1 MFSFFRNHHRKAFLE
16 QPFPDT
22 WEQILTTNF
31 AAYRTLTP
39 EEQDKLRDNLR
50 IFIAEKN
57 WEGAAGI
64 EITDEMQVIIAAQA
78 MFLVLNIEH
87 DFYSNV
93 ESIIVYP
100 SDYVAPQ
107 KAVGPGGVVEE
118 IASDRLGEAWREGP
132 IVLSWAD
139 ALEGGRNPHDGHNVV
154 FHEFAH
160 KLDMESGS
168 VDGVPLLH
176 DDAEVNKWAEVMSAE
191 YQELVKQTE
200 HHHVKLLNPYGATNA
215 GEFFAVCTEAFFEKS
230 LAMRE
235 THPRLYRVLADYYRQ
250 DPAARLDT
258 ADESAASPK

>member
-1 MFSFFRNHHRKAFLE
+1 MFSFFRNHHRKAILE
-16 QPFPDT
+16 QRFPDE
-22 WEQILTTNF
+22 WETFLTTNF
-31 AAYRTLTP
+31 AAFQMLTP
-39 EEQDKLRDNLR
+39 EEQQKLRDDLR

-57 WEGAAGI
+57 WEGAAGL
-64 EITDEMQVIIAAQA
+64 EVTEEMQVTIAAQA

-87 DFYSNV
+87 DYYSGV
-93 ESIIVYP
+93 ESVIVYP
-100 SDYVAPQ
+100 SDYVASQ

-139 ALEGGRNPHDGHNVV
+139 ALGGGRNPHDGHNVV

-160 KLDMESGS
+160 KLDMASGG
-168 VDGVPLLH
+168 VDGVPPLH
-176 DDAEVNKWAEVMSAE
+176 DDAEVDEWAEVMSAE

-230 LAMRE
+230 HALRE
-235 THPRLYRVLADYYRQ
+235 THPRLYQVLADYYRQ
-250 DPAARLDT
+250 DPASRLEAT
-258 ADESAASPK
+258 SEAMQ